1 MPHILIVDDDRE
13 SVESLAELDK
23 ADGFTVAKAD
33 CLRSARAH
41 LVRQAPDVLLT
52 DLQLP
57 DGEGTSLVAD
67 LESPENTEVVVFTGH
82 ASMESAIR
90 ALRAGAT
97 DYLLKPVDIARLKA
111 ILDRVP
117 RSQDLHAEIG
127 ELRDELRKLGRFGH
141 ILGNSPTM
149 QQLYEQLARV
159 SPTSATVLLIGES
172 GTGKELCAQ
181 TIHEMSRRK
190 RHPFLPV
197 NCGAVSP
204 QLIESELFGHEK
216 GSFTGAD
223 RQHKGFFERANGG
236 TIFLDEITEMPMDL
250 QVKLLRVLETGTF
263 MRVGTS
269 TPIAT
274 DVRIIAATNRNP
286 EKAVIDGRL
295 REDLYHRLNV
305 FPVNIPPLRERGTDI
320 ELLAQYF
327 LDQHNREQ
335 ATRKTFS
342 RASIA
347 KLYSHTWP
355 GNVRELK
362 NYVQR
367 AFILSDQVIEP
378 DMATSNF
385 VEPDNAEVLT
395 VRIGTP
401 LEEIERRVT
410 FATLNSCGNVK
421 RRAAE
426 ILGISLKTL
435 YNRLEA
441 YAKAGSPMP
450 TDPNASAQGSAEGRS
465 ATVSAPLSAGPGYA
479 QPGPV
484 SGATPGVRH
493 PG

>member
-1 MPHILIVDDDRE
+1 
-13 SVESLAELDK
+13 
-23 ADGFTVAKAD
+23 
-33 CLRSARAH
+33 
-41 LVRQAPDVLLT
+41 
-52 DLQLP
+52 
-57 DGEGTSLVAD
+57 
-67 LESPENTEVVVFTGH
+67 
-82 ASMESAIR
+82 
-90 ALRAGAT
+90 
-97 DYLLKPVDIARLKA
+97 
-111 ILDRVP
+111 
-117 RSQDLHAEIG
+117 
-127 ELRDELRKLGRFGH
+127 
-141 ILGNSPTM
+141 M

-286 EKAVIDGRL
+286 EKAVTDGRL

-335 ATRKTFS
+335 GTRKTFS
-342 RASIA
+342 RAAIA

-378 DMATSNF
+378 DMATANF

-410 FATLNSCGNVK
+410 FATLASCGNVK

-441 YAKAGSPMP
+441 YAKAGATVPGEP
-450 TDPNASAQGSAEGRS
+450 ASAAGAASGDSRS
-465 ATVSAPLSAGPGYA
+465 GAVSAPLSTAPGYP

-484 SGATPGVRH
+484 PGVA
-493 PG
+493 PGAPHAR